1 MSRPRIV
8 IVGAGFAGYRTAR
21 TLSRE
26 TRGRAHITL
35 LNPTDYFLYLPLLP
49 QVAAGVLEP
58 RRVTVSLS
66 DTLPNVRLVLGE
78 ADRIDLDGRTLHYT
92 GPEGDEGTLAYD
104 RLVLAAGS
112 VNKLLPIP
120 GVAEYAHGFRGL
132 PEALYLRD
140 HVTRQVELAAAADDP
155 KTCAARC
162 TFVVVGAGYT
172 GTEVAA
178 HGQMF
183 TDAQV
188 RKHPLRQGMRPRWM
202 LLDVAPRVLP
212 EMDEKLSATA
222 DRVLRQRGVDVRMG
236 TSVKEATPDGV
247 VLTDGEFVET
257 RTLVW
262 CVGVRP
268 DPLVESLGLPMEK
281 GRLLVDPHL
290 QVPGRPEL
298 FACGDVAAVPDL
310 DKPGSYTPMTAQH
323 AWRHGK
329 VAAQNVAASLGL
341 GGERKPYRHRDLG
354 FVVDLGGAKAA
365 ANPLGVPLSG
375 VPAGAVTRG
384 YHLAAMPGNRVR
396 VAADWLLDAVLPR
409 QAVQLGLVR
418 SWSVPLDTSSP
429 ELARVPGGP
438 ERRQEAS
445 ARSGPGAAIAADTH
459 DGGTGAGS
467 SRGRAG
473 GEPAKGQPGSGTTR
487 NQHRPGSGT
496 AQRRSEEELAKGRPG
511 GEPART
517 WPTDEPAKGPV
528 GGGSA
533 KGHLGGESVAKGRS
547 DGESARN
554 RPGGEP
560 ARTWPTD
567 EPAKGPVGGGSAK
580 GHLGGQPAQ
589 GRSGGEPADP
599 AGSQPGGEPAR
610 NQPGGEYAKGQSGGE
625 QTKDQRGGE
634 PARIQPG
641 GEPARNQPGR
651 EAARNQPGG
660 EPAKNQPGGEP
671 AKNQPGGEPARNQPG
686 GEPARNQPGGEYAKG
701 QSGGEQAKDQRGGE
715 PARIQPGGEPAR
727 NQPGPT
733 PQPPPDQPPPGPDT
747 APGPVKRSDVPD
759 DSAKGDS

>member
-8 IVGAGFAGYRTAR
+8 IVGAGFAGYRAAR
-21 TLSRE
+21 TLSRL

-49 QVAAGVLEP
+49 QVAAGILEP

-66 DTLPNVRLVLGE
+66 DTLRDVRLVLGQ
-78 ADRIDLDGRTLHYT
+78 ADRIDLDGRTLRYT
-92 GPEGDEGTLAYD
+92 GPEDEEGTLAYD
-104 RLVLAAGS
+104 RLVLTAGS

-120 GVAEYAHGFRGL
+120 GVAEHAHGFRGL

-140 HVTRQVELAAAADDP
+140 HVTRQVELAAATDDP
-155 KTCAARC
+155 EACAARC

-188 RKHPLRQGMRPRWM
+188 RRHPLRRGMRPRWM

-236 TSVKEATPDGV
+236 TSVQEATHDGV
-247 VLTDGEFVET
+247 VLTDGRSVAT

-268 DPLVESLGLPMEK
+268 DPLVESLGLPTEK

-290 QVPGRPEL
+290 QVPGRPEV
-298 FACGDVAAVPDL
+298 FSCGDVAAVPDL
-310 DKPGSYTPMTAQH
+310 EKPGGYTPMTAQH
-323 AWRHGK
+323 AWRQGR
-329 VAAQNVAASLGL
+329 VAAENVAASLGL
-341 GGERKPYRHRDLG
+341 GGQRKAYRHRDLG

-365 ANPLGVPLSG
+365 ANPLGVALSG

-429 ELARVPGGP
+429 EVARVAGGHD
-438 ERRQEAS
+438 RRQEAG
-445 ARSGPGAAIAADTH
+445 AGSGPGAALPPDTEG
-459 DGGTGAGS
+459 DDPRGPRPGA
-467 SRGRAG
+467 RPAKDQPD
-473 GEPAKGQPGSGTTR
+473 GEPAK
-487 NQHRPGSGT
+487 
-496 AQRRSEEELAKGRPG
+496 
-511 GEPART
+511 
-517 WPTDEPAKGPV
+517 D
-528 GGGSA
+528 
-533 KGHLGGESVAKGRS
+533 
-547 DGESARN
+547 
-554 RPGGEP
+554 
-560 ARTWPTD
+560 
-567 EPAKGPVGGGSAK
+567 
-580 GHLGGQPAQ
+580 
-589 GRSGGEPADP
+589 
-599 AGSQPGGEPAR
+599 QPGGEPA
-610 NQPGGEYAKGQSGGE
+610 
-625 QTKDQRGGE
+625 KD
-634 PARIQPG
+634 QPG
-641 GEPARNQPGR
+641 GEPAKD
-651 EAARNQPGG
+651 QPGG

-671 AKNQPGGEPARNQPG
+671 GRGPSWL
-686 GEPARNQPGGEYAKG
+686 
-701 QSGGEQAKDQRGGE
+701 SGTADS
-715 PARIQPGGEPAR
+715 
-727 NQPGPT
+727 
-733 PQPPPDQPPPGPDT
+733 PPGPGP
-747 APGPVKRSDVPD
+747 APGPVKRTDHPD